1 MNKLMRNKKGQ
12 SSLEVALIFIIIV
25 LLIGGI
31 TKIWIWSNNQIV
43 ERQLSY
49 NGQRVRAGTS
59 SDTYTLLMPD
69 YTPPELT
76 ENEVLLDNR

>member
-1 MNKLMRNKKGQ
+1 MNKLMKNKKGQ
-12 SSLEVALIFIIIV
+12 SSLEITLIFIIIV

-49 NGQRVRAGTS
+49 NSQRVTAGTS
-59 SDTYTLLMPD
+59 SDTYTLLLPD
-69 YTPPELT
+69 YAPPELA